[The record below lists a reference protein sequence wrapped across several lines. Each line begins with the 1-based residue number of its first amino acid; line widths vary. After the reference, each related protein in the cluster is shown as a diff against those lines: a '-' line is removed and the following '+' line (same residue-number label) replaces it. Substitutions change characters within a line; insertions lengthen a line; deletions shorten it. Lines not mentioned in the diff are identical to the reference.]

1 LVGCAVLLAGPCHC
15 EDAGVR
21 LSARKLRGENRG
33 GKAPSRKIQ
42 EEVQVRPGE
51 GKTSFG
57 YCKDRMQQRR
67 ACKQRGKVLLGALR
81 RFSLYRRGETYT
93 HMNKYLEVVY

>member
-1 LVGCAVLLAGPCHC
+1 M
-15 EDAGVR
+15 R
-21 LSARKLRGENRG
+21 LPARKLRGENRG

-57 YCKDRMQQRR
+57 HRRGGMQQRR
-67 ACKQRGKVLLGALR
+67 ACKRRGKVLLGALR
-81 RFSLYRRGETYT
+81 RLALPTRRDV
-93 HMNKYLEVVY
+93 HVYE

>member
-1 LVGCAVLLAGPCHC
+1 M
-15 EDAGVR
+15 R

-42 EEVQVRPGE
+42 EEVQVRPSE

-57 YCKDRMQQRR
+57 HRRDGMQQRR

-81 RFSLYRRGETYT
+81 SLFALSTRRDLHVCE
-93 HMNKYLEVVY
+93 